1 MSRWL
6 YTLVFHLLLP
16 AILLRLYWRGGK
28 APAYRERIGERVGIT
43 PALKSDTVSPLWIH
57 AVSVGEVQAASLL
70 IRHLL
75 QASPELPLLI
85 TTMTPTGAERVK
97 ALFGDQV
104 EHRYCP
110 YDLPWAFSSFLKKM
124 KPCAC
129 VIIETELWPN
139 MLRQCRRQGIP
150 TLLVNARLSER
161 SARGYA
167 RIGALTRSM
176 LRQIDCV
183 AVQNAT
189 DGERFMRLG
198 LPADRLK
205 VTGSIKFDAAIDT
218 GWLRCASELKQTWG
232 EQRPVLVAG
241 STHDEEEAL
250 LLQVFTR
257 LQQDFPTLL
266 LILVPRHPER
276 FEPVWELCLASG
288 QTAQRI
294 SDSTDIEAQT
304 TLLLVDRM
312 GELMT
317 YYATADIALVGGAF
331 IERGGHNP
339 LEPALLGKP
348 VIMGRHCF
356 NFAEICAGL
365 AAAGGL
371 VQVAD
376 DDDLIRQLKLWL
388 QMPDQAQLA
397 GQHAAD
403 YVSSNTG
410 AVERVVALL
419 KPLMHR

>member
-16 AILLRLYWRGGK
+16 AIVLRLYWRGSK
-28 APAYRERIGERVGIT
+28 APAYRERIGERFGIT
-43 PALKSDTVSPLWIH
+43 PPLRSDNLRPLWIH
-57 AVSVGEVQAASLL
+57 AVSVGEVQAAALL

-75 QASPELPLLI
+75 QAEPELPLLV

-97 ALFGDQV
+97 ALFGSQV

-110 YDLPWAFSSFLKKM
+110 YDLPWALSSFLKKM
-124 KPCAC
+124 QPRAC

-139 MLRQCRRQGIP
+139 MLAQCRRQGIP
-150 TLLVNARLSER
+150 TLLANARLSER

-167 RIGALTRSM
+167 RIARLARVM
-176 LRQIDCV
+176 LQQIDCV

-189 DGERFMRLG
+189 DGERFVSLG

-205 VTGSIKFDAAIDT
+205 VTGSIKFDATIDP
-218 GWLRCASELKQTWG
+218 GWISHASILKQTWG

-241 STHDEEEAL
+241 STHEQEETL
-250 LLQVFTR
+250 LLQVFKR

-276 FEPVWELCLASG
+276 FDSVWELCLASG
-288 QTAQRI
+288 QVAQRI
-294 SDSTDIEAQT
+294 SESRAIDAQT
-304 TLLLVDRM
+304 SLLLVDRM

-317 YYATADIALVGGAF
+317 YYAAADIALVGGSF

-348 VIMGRHCF
+348 VIMGRYCF
-356 NFAEICAGL
+356 NFADICNGL
-365 AAAGGL
+365 MVAGGL
-371 VQVAD
+371 VQIAD
-376 DDDLIRQLKLWL
+376 EEDLTRQLKLWL
-388 QMPDQAQLA
+388 QMPEQAQLA
-397 GQHAAD
+397 GQHAEA
-403 YVSSNTG
+403 YVAANTG
-410 AVERVVALL
+410 AVRRVVELL
-419 KPLMHR
+419 QPLMHR